1 MKAVVVQSGLSRY
14 DVMGSLYIT
23 QQGAVLR
30 KTSRRL
36 VVYKGEEK
44 ITEIPVI
51 KVDRVMLFGNV
62 QVTAQT
68 ISFLL
73 DSGVDICY
81 LSSNGRYRGRLAA
94 AESKNVLLRIA
105 QYERHLDDDFQ
116 LQMSKSLV
124 TAKIKNALGLIRRYR
139 KRYPEL
145 DFSQE
150 MALLDDA
157 LNGIESQTQ
166 VSSLLGVEG
175 HATAVYFRA
184 FGRMLRQEEMPFI
197 KRTRRPPKNPVNAL
211 LSFGYTLVT
220 NEILSFLFAVG
231 FDPYIGYLHSL
242 DYGRPSLA
250 LDMTEEFR
258 HPVVDRFTLYL
269 VNNNIISSIDFDDR
283 GEDGFFLTQDALK
296 RYFQHYEKR
305 INETFQDGDTGV
317 DVSYRNLFRRQA
329 YRLARSI
336 KTGKS
341 YEPYLEER

>member
-1 MKAVVVQSGLSRY
+1 
-14 DVMGSLYIT
+14 MGSLYIT

-30 KTSRRL
+30 KISRRL

-44 ITEIPVI
+44 VTEIPVI
-51 KVDRVMLFGNV
+51 KVDRVVLFGNI
-62 QVTAQT
+62 QVTAQAF
-68 ISFLL
+68 SFLL

-105 QYERHLDDDFQ
+105 QYERYLDDDFQ
-116 LQMSKSLV
+116 LQISKALV
-124 TAKIKNALGLIRRYR
+124 EAKIRSAIGLIERYR
-139 KRYPEL
+139 RNYPEL

-150 MALLDDA
+150 TASLGDA
-157 LNGIESQTQ
+157 LKSVSDQ
-166 VSSLLGVEG
+166 VQVPSLLGVEG

-184 FGRMLRQEEMPFI
+184 FGRMFRSEDMLFS
-197 KRTRRPPKNPVNAL
+197 KRTRRPPKDPVNAL

-250 LDMTEEFR
+250 LDVTEEFR

-269 VNNNIISSIDFDDR
+269 VNKHIISYTDFDNR
-283 GEDGFFLTQDALK
+283 GNEGFFLTQDALK
-296 RYFQHYEKR
+296 RYFQNYEKR
-305 INETFQDGDTGV
+305 INEAFRDGGTGEN
-317 DVSYRNLFRRQA
+317 VSYRSLFRRQA
-329 YRLARSI
+329 YRLAKSI
-336 KTGKS
+336 QTGTH
-341 YEPYLEER
+341 YEPYIETG